1 MDSTQRISERG
12 RPQHLNHYV
21 KKSKESSQAPIQVS
35 EDRSVQGEHKD
46 KIAGV
51 SADRK
56 ASLGK
61 YRNLL
66 SGSQLPTMTQLMSA
80 EKGEESVARKAL
92 ERPDVSQDH
101 INPSHSKDTTE
112 ETQSV
117 EGEEQGD
124 EKSAQEAGKTDES
137 KDAKKKDKSV
147 NGEELTAED
156 QKEVD
161 KLKARDREVRNHE
174 QAHVAAGGRHIRGG
188 IKYDYQRGP
197 DGRNYAVGGHVNI
210 DVSEE
215 KTPEATVTKMQQ
227 VKRAAL
233 APAEPSGADRA
244 VAAAASQKEQ
254 AARAEIVEQRQ
265 TEAEDRRTESVNKSK
280 TEKQEGGAE
289 AAQTEGGPSTAPA
302 DGEAQQTSATQ
313 APQSAAAPSHN
324 G

>member
-1 MDSTQRISERG
+1 
-12 RPQHLNHYV
+12 
-21 KKSKESSQAPIQVS
+21 
-35 EDRSVQGEHKD
+35 
-46 KIAGV
+46 
-51 SADRK
+51 
-56 ASLGK
+56 
-61 YRNLL
+61 
-66 SGSQLPTMTQLMSA
+66 MTQLMSA

-101 INPSHSKDTTE
+101 INQSQSKDAAE
-112 ETQSV
+112 ETPGV
-117 EGEEQGD
+117 EGEKQGE
-124 EKSAQEAGKTDES
+124 EKNAKDTGKVDES
-137 KDAKKKDKSV
+137 KDGKKNDKSAS
-147 NGEELTAED
+147 GEDLSTED

-197 DGRNYAVGGHVNI
+197 DGRNYAVGGHVDI

-254 AARAEIVEQRQ
+254 AARTEIVEQRQ
-265 TEAEDRRTESVNKSK
+265 TESQERRTESVDKSK
-280 TEKQEGGAE
+280 TEKPESGNE
-289 AAQTEGGPSTAPA
+289 TAQTEGSQSTAV
-302 DGEAQQTSATQ
+302 DGETQQASATQ
-313 APQSAAAPSHN
+313 APQSAASSQISSATPKPAEPIEVPKSDAPRPRENMNLAREARMRIKRGISWLA
-324 G
+324 